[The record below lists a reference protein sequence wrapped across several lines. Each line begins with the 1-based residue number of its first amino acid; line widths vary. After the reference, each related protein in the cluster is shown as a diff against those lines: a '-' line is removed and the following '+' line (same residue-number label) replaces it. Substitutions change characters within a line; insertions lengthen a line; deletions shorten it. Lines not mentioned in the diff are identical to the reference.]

1 MSRNLRIP
9 PSVKPGIPKLGV
21 KPKGWQEV
29 AFKDILSVV
38 VRPAKVKPSRRY
50 QLINAKRN
58 RGGIVPRAS
67 LLGKQIKT
75 TTQFFVAANDFVI
88 SRRQIV
94 HGACGIVPPELD
106 GALVSTEYSTFVPK
120 DGLLL
125 SYLAYYTH
133 SIHFQQTCFNSSV
146 GVVIEKMVF
155 NLEHWLRH
163 RLYLPPMEY
172 QRKVV
177 AVLSTMDRA
186 ISGVENQIAAKRTL
200 KKGLAQ
206 QLLTGQRRLQRFKKP
221 WKNTAIAV
229 FGKCIRGV
237 TYKAPDDL
245 SPTDSKTTVR
255 LLRAGNIAGGQV
267 IHSDLQFVKAEKVQ
281 KSQILQDHDLVICM
295 SSGSKALV
303 GKAAQYSTI
312 NGYRYTVGAFCSIF
326 RPKHGPAMALVPHL
340 FDSEAYRRWIYV
352 LTAGSSINNLSGKDI
367 DSFSMP
373 LPTESSEQDCIAAVL
388 GAADQE
394 IILLE
399 KKLAA
404 LRELKKGLMQKLL
417 TGLVK
422 KGA

>member
-1 MSRNLRIP
+1 MARNLRVP

-21 KPKGWQEV
+21 KPKGWREV
-29 AFKDILSVV
+29 AFKDILEVV
-38 VRPAKVKPSRRY
+38 VRPAEVKPNQRY

-58 RGGIVPRAS
+58 RGGIVPRTS
-67 LLGKQIKT
+67 LLGRQIKT
-75 TTQFFVAANDFVI
+75 TTQFTAAANDFVI

-106 GALVSTEYSTFVPK
+106 GALVSNEYTTLVPK

-125 SYLAYYTH
+125 PYLGYYTH

-146 GVVIEKMVF
+146 GVAIEKMVF
-155 NLEHWLRH
+155 NLNHWLRH
-163 RLYLPPMEY
+163 RLYLPPIEH

-177 AVLSTMDRA
+177 DVLSTTDRA
-186 ISGVENQIAAKRTL
+186 IAGLEKLIAAKRTL

-206 QLLTGQRRLQRFKKP
+206 RLLTGQHRLPGFSKP
-221 WKNTAIAV
+221 WKKTALSR

-245 SPTDSKTTVR
+245 LPQDSETTIR

-281 KSQILQDHDLVICM
+281 KSQILQDHDLAICM

-303 GKAAQYSTI
+303 GKAARYTPV
-312 NGYRYTVGAFCSIF
+312 NGHRYTVGAFCSIF
-326 RPKHGPAMALVPHL
+326 RPEHGAAMTLVPHM

-352 LTAGSSINNLSGKDI
+352 LTAGSSINNLTGKDI
-367 DSFSMP
+367 EGFALP
-373 LPTESSEQDCIAAVL
+373 LPTESTEQNRIAAVL
-388 GAADQE
+388 SAADRE
-394 IILLE
+394 IVLLE
-399 KKLAA
+399 KKLTA
-404 LRELKKGLMQKLL
+404 LRELRKGLMQKLL
-417 TGLVK
+417 SGS
-422 KGA
+422 